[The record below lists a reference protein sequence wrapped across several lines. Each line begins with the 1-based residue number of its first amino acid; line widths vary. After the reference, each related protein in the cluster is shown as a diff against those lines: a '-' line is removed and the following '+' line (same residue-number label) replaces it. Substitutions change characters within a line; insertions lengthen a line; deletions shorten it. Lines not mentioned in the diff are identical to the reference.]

1 MLPRGGGAEVRKP
14 IEAQAGSAVYL
25 LLSNLRYTPLPLIFW
40 NHEFRAR
47 PRSKSLRNKNL
58 WAKYCEIRTYG
69 HNLRD
74 MSRFGVG
81 GVRRW
86 IRLSRSRGFQLF
98 SIANISLY
106 MLSGLGVRSKGNVL
120 VPTTY

>member
-69 HNLRD
+69 HNLRN
-74 MSRFGVG
+74 MSRFGSVVPAVDSG
-81 GVRRW
+81 CQGAEE
-86 IRLSRSRGFQLF
+86 F
-98 SIANISLY
+98 SYSQIANVTL
-106 MLSGLGVRSKGNVL
+106 
-120 VPTTY
+120 TYII